1 MRSGL
6 ILFSLVLSVNLIA
19 ATNKELICND
29 QNGHAVYG
37 LKLENDNLELKA
49 LIKDSSTLSKSDLI
63 LRFEEGESTEKLQV
77 FTGKNKERKDIV
89 AILSVDQV
97 KNLKRNQI
105 IEVEML
111 YSQDSRNLDQKTT
124 LLCSEN

>member
-6 ILFSLVLSVNLIA
+6 ILVAIVLSSNVFANQ
-19 ATNKELICND
+19 NKTLICND
-29 QNGHAVYG
+29 QNSHAVYS
-37 LKLENDNLELKA
+37 LKLEANKIELKS
-49 LIKDSSTLSKSDLI
+49 LIKDSSVLSASDLV
-63 LRFEEGESTEKLQV
+63 LAFEEGESSERLQV
-77 FTGKNKERKDIV
+77 FSGKNKEKKEVV

-105 IEVEML
+105 VDVEIL
-111 YSQDSRNLDQKTT
+111 YSKESRNIDQKTT